1 MIPNINPKNFVAPA
15 PIPQPTPQP
24 QITVLPRADTLL
36 TRADVMGAHRA
47 LLAAYE
53 QQQADIADGW
63 GGDAPSAQ
71 RAAQGSST
79 TGMYLGTT
87 VALTA
92 TTTAGIAL
100 IAWLA
105 GAGLAWALAG
115 WVAATGIVALL
126 LTRAQHAAELRHSP
140 FGLALLVAEQ
150 SYDLL
155 AAAQD
160 GHLAMLAE
168 EREDARAARAAA
180 DSRQLAAAQAWQL
193 ARQPQPT
200 ATAAAA
206 DAPSTH
212 SSRRPQHPQ
221 QPTATADA
229 EPDDIPDWI
238 RRRPQPPQRAPLPEP
253 TAQPEPQP
261 TAQPEPQPERQ
272 PERQPEQ
279 PAWAAALLDWAA
291 ALHDGGLGGD
301 GLITRA
307 TPWAARSPWPAP
319 AKGAMLSIVTAAP
332 ALITPAADGKGGG
345 RYRLD
350 TVMAPS
356 SDALLALLTVRL
368 GSVTTP

>member
-1 MIPNINPKNFVAPA
+1 MIPDSNPRNFVAPA

-36 TRADVMGAHRA
+36 TRQDVMGAHRA

-63 GGDAPSAQ
+63 GGDAPSDQ
-71 RAAQGSST
+71 RAAAQGSSTT

-87 VALTA
+87 IALTA
-92 TTTAGIAL
+92 TTTGGIAL

-115 WVAATGIVALL
+115 WVAATGMVALL
-126 LTRAQHAAELRHSP
+126 LVRAQHSAELRHSP

-160 GHLAMLAE
+160 GHLALLAE
-168 EREDARAARAAA
+168 ERADARAARAAQDA
-180 DSRQLAAAQAWQL
+180 RQLAAAQAWQH
-193 ARQPQPT
+193 ARQPQQT
-200 ATAAAA
+200 APAPAA
-206 DAPSTH
+206 D
-212 SSRRPQHPQ
+212 SRRPQHPQ
-221 QPTATADA
+221 QTADA
-229 EPDDIPDWI
+229 EPDGIPDWI
-238 RRRPQPPQRAPLPEP
+238 RRPPQRPQRAPQP
-253 TAQPEPQP
+253 TAQPQPQP
-261 TAQPEPQPERQ
+261 TAQPERQPQPER
-272 PERQPEQ
+272 
-279 PAWAAALLDWAA
+279 PAWADALLDWAA
-291 ALHDGGLGGD
+291 ALHDGGLGDG

-307 TPWAARSPWPAP
+307 APWAARSPWPAP
-319 AKGAMLSIVTAAP
+319 AKAAMLAMLTSAP

-350 TVMAPS
+350 AVMAPS
-356 SDALLALLTVRL
+356 SAALLALLTVRL
-368 GSVTTP
+368 GRVTTP

>member
-1 MIPNINPKNFVAPA
+1 MIPDSNPKNFVAPA

-36 TRADVMGAHRA
+36 TRQDVMTAHRA

-71 RAAQGSST
+71 RAAAQGSST
-79 TGMYLGTT
+79 GLYLGTT

-92 TTTAGIAL
+92 VTTGGISL

-115 WVAATGIVALL
+115 WVAATGCVALV
-126 LTRAQHAAELRHSP
+126 LTRAQHAAELRHSQI
-140 FGLALLVAEQ
+140 GLALLVAEQ

-160 GHLAMLAE
+160 GHLSMLAE
-168 EREDARAARAAA
+168 ERADARAARAAQDA
-180 DSRQLAAAQAWQL
+180 RQLAAAQAWQH
-193 ARQPQPT
+193 ARQPQPQQT
-200 ATAAAA
+200 PAAAPA
-206 DAPSTH
+206 D
-212 SSRRPQHPQ
+212 SRRPQHPQ
-221 QPTATADA
+221 QPTATAAA
-229 EPDDIPDWI
+229 EPDDLIPDWI
-238 RRRPQPPQRAPLPEP
+238 RRRPQRPQPPQRAPQPEP
-253 TAQPEPQP
+253 TAQPQP
-261 TAQPEPQPERQ
+261 TAQPEPQPQR
-272 PERQPEQ
+272 
-279 PAWAAALLDWAA
+279 PAWADALLDWAA
-291 ALHDGGLGGD
+291 TLHDGGLAAD

-319 AKGAMLSIVTAAP
+319 AKAAMLSIVTAAP
-332 ALITPAADGKGGG
+332 AIITPAADGKGGG

-356 SDALLALLTVRL
+356 SDALLAMLTVRL
-368 GSVTTP
+368 DTVTTP

>member
-1 MIPNINPKNFVAPA
+1 MLPQHSDKNFVTPYPADAPK
-15 PIPQPTPQP
+15 PTP
-24 QITVLPRADTLL
+24 QITVLPRGDTLL
-36 TRADVMGAHRA
+36 TRADVMTAHRA

-53 QQQADIADGW
+53 QQQADIAGW
-63 GGDAPSAQ
+63 GGDTPSAQ
-71 RAAQGSST
+71 RAAAQGNN
-79 TGMYLGTT
+79 TGIYLGTT

-115 WVAATGIVALL
+115 WVAATGCVALL
-126 LTRAQHAAELRHSP
+126 LTQAQRAAELRHSP

-155 AAAQD
+155 ASAQD

-168 EREDARAARAAA
+168 ERADARAARAAA

-193 ARQPQPT
+193 ARQPQPQHPQQT
-200 ATAAAA
+200 APAA
-206 DAPSTH
+206 D
-212 SSRRPQHPQ
+212 SRRPQHPQ
-221 QPTATADA
+221 PTATAAA
-229 EPDDIPDWI
+229 EPDDIPDWV
-238 RRRPQPPQRAPLPEP
+238 RRRPRRPQPPQRAPLPEP

-261 TAQPEPQPERQ
+261 TAQPEPQPTA
-272 PERQPEQ
+272 QPEQ
-279 PAWAAALLDWAA
+279 PAWADALLAWAA
-291 ALHDGGLGGD
+291 GLHDGGLGGD

-319 AKGAMLSIVTAAP
+319 AKAAMLATVTSAP
-332 ALITPAADGKGGG
+332 AIITPAADGKGGG

-356 SDALLALLTVRL
+356 TDVLLALLTVRL

>member
-1 MIPNINPKNFVAPA
+1 MIPSDGNLKNFVHPYPAEAPK
-15 PIPQPTPQP
+15 PQPQ

-36 TRADVMGAHRA
+36 TRADVMTAHRA

-71 RAAQGSST
+71 RAAAQGSST
-79 TGMYLGTT
+79 GLYLGAT

-92 TTTAGIAL
+92 VTTGGIAL

-115 WVAATGIVALL
+115 WVAATGMVALL
-126 LTRAQHAAELRHSP
+126 LTRAQHAAELRHSQI
-140 FGLALLVAEQ
+140 GLALLVAEQ

-168 EREDARAARAAA
+168 ERADARAARAAQDA
-180 DSRQLAAAQAWQL
+180 RAIAAAQAWQQ
-193 ARQPQPT
+193 ARQPQQPQQT
-200 ATAAAA
+200 APAPAA
-206 DAPSTH
+206 D
-212 SSRRPQHPQ
+212 SRRPQQPQ
-221 QPTATADA
+221 QTATA

-238 RRRPQPPQRAPLPEP
+238 RRQRPQRPQQPEPQPEP
-253 TAQPEPQP
+253 TAQPE
-261 TAQPEPQPERQ
+261 R
-272 PERQPEQ
+272 
-279 PAWAAALLDWAA
+279 PAWADALLDWAA
-291 ALHDGGLGGD
+291 TLYDGGLGAD

-319 AKGAMLSIVTAAP
+319 AKSAMLAVVTSAP
-332 ALITPAADGKGGG
+332 AIITPAADGKGGG

-350 TVMAPS
+350 TLAAPTA
-356 SDALLALLTVRL
+356 DALLALLTVRL
-368 GSVTTP
+368 DTVGAP

>member
-1 MIPNINPKNFVAPA
+1 MIPDNLKNFVAPA

-36 TRADVMGAHRA
+36 TRQDVMTAHRA

-71 RAAQGSST
+71 RAAAQGSST
-79 TGMYLGTT
+79 GLYLGTT

-92 TTTAGIAL
+92 TTTGGIAL

-115 WVAATGIVALL
+115 WVAATGCVALV
-126 LTRAQHAAELRHSP
+126 LTRAQHAAELRHSQI
-140 FGLALLVAEQ
+140 GLALLVAEQ

-160 GHLAMLAE
+160 GHLSMLAE
-168 EREDARAARAAA
+168 ERADARAARAAQDA
-180 DSRQLAAAQAWQL
+180 RQLAAAQAWQH
-193 ARQPQPT
+193 ARQPQHPQQT
-200 ATAAAA
+200 PAAAPAPAA
-206 DAPSTH
+206 D
-212 SSRRPQHPQ
+212 SRRPQHPQ
-221 QPTATADA
+221 PTATA
-229 EPDDIPDWI
+229 EPDDDIPDWI
-238 RRRPQPPQRAPLPEP
+238 RRRPQRPQPPQRAPQPEP
-253 TAQPEPQP
+253 TAQPQPQP
-261 TAQPEPQPERQ
+261 TAQPEP
-272 PERQPEQ
+272 
-279 PAWAAALLDWAA
+279 PAWADALLDWAA
-291 ALHDGGLGGD
+291 TLHDGGLAAD

-319 AKGAMLSIVTAAP
+319 AKAAMLSIVTAAP
-332 ALITPAADGKGGG
+332 AIITPAADGKGGG

-368 GSVTTP
+368 DTVGAP

>member
-1 MIPNINPKNFVAPA
+1 MMIPDNLKNFVAPA

-36 TRADVMGAHRA
+36 TRQDVMTAHRA

-71 RAAQGSST
+71 RAAAQGSS

-92 TTTAGIAL
+92 VTTGGIAL

-126 LTRAQHAAELRHSP
+126 LTRAQHAAELRHSQI
-140 FGLALLVAEQ
+140 GLALLVAEQ

-160 GHLAMLAE
+160 GHLALLAE
-168 EREDARAARAAA
+168 ERADARAARAAQDA
-180 DSRQLAAAQAWQL
+180 RQLAAAQAWQL
-193 ARQPQPT
+193 ARQPHPQQTP
-200 ATAAAA
+200 AA
-206 DAPSTH
+206 DG
-212 SSRRPQHPQ
+212 RRPQHPQ
-221 QPTATADA
+221 QPTATAAAA
-229 EPDDIPDWI
+229 EPDDADDMPAWI
-238 RRRPQPPQRAPLPEP
+238 RRPPQRPQRAPQPEP
-253 TAQPEPQP
+253 TAQPQPQP
-261 TAQPEPQPERQ
+261 TAQPEPQPER
-272 PERQPEQ
+272 
-279 PAWAAALLDWAA
+279 PAWADALLDWAA
-291 ALHDGGLGGD
+291 TLHDGGLSSD

-319 AKGAMLSIVTAAP
+319 AKAAMLSIVTTAP

-356 SDALLALLTVRL
+356 SDALLAMLTVRL
-368 GSVTTP
+368 DTVGAP

>member
-1 MIPNINPKNFVAPA
+1 MIPDSNPKNFVTPYPAPA
-15 PIPQPTPQP
+15 PIPQPTP

-36 TRADVMGAHRA
+36 TRQDVMGAHRA

-71 RAAQGSST
+71 RAAAQGSS

-92 TTTAGIAL
+92 VTTGGIAL

-126 LTRAQHAAELRHSP
+126 LTRAQHAAELRHSQI
-140 FGLALLVAEQ
+140 GLALLVAEQ

-160 GHLAMLAE
+160 GHLALLAE
-168 EREDARAARAAA
+168 ERADARAARAAQDA
-180 DSRQLAAAQAWQL
+180 RQLAAAQAWQL
-193 ARQPQPT
+193 ARQPHPQQTP
-200 ATAAAA
+200 AA
-206 DAPSTH
+206 DG
-212 SSRRPQHPQ
+212 RRPQHPQ
-221 QPTATADA
+221 QPTATAAAA
-229 EPDDIPDWI
+229 EPDDADDMPAWI
-238 RRRPQPPQRAPLPEP
+238 RRPPQRPQRAPQPEP
-253 TAQPEPQP
+253 TAQPQPQP
-261 TAQPEPQPERQ
+261 TAQPEPQPER
-272 PERQPEQ
+272 
-279 PAWAAALLDWAA
+279 PAWADALLDWAA
-291 ALHDGGLGGD
+291 TLHDGGLSSD

-319 AKGAMLSIVTAAP
+319 AKAAMLSIVTTAP

-356 SDALLALLTVRL
+356 TDALLAMLTVRL
-368 GSVTTP
+368 DTVGAP